1 MARPSSSTGFLASR
15 SVLVAARGNGGATPE
30 RLVGALMNRPY
41 GYMVYSTP
49 AHVVMLDAYTFQIG
63 MCQQV

>member
-1 MARPSSSTGFLASR
+1 M
-15 SVLVAARGNGGATPE
+15 LVAARGNGGATPE